1 MHISYVEFLQQCFF
15 LLVYLESHKICKSNF
30 SNTWEKQFLN
40 VCKSNIYRR
49 NLNRAHFDK
58 RKWNFSSNNN
68 YKLTLPS
75 RLQKMQQQEGVE
87 EVLDDVRIR
96 INFRWSFWGELKNSN
111 DDLLIQTQ
119 TSDQTFLKFDLM
131 FVPRKRCGLHERI
144 SMQCAIILCTL
155 EFVDTII

>member
-1 MHISYVEFLQQCFF
+1 MLNVCSSVFL

-49 NLNRAHFDK
+49 NLNRAYFDK
-58 RKWNFSSNNN
+58 RKWNFSSNNK

-119 TSDQTFLKFDLM
+119 TSDQTFSSLIWCSFRGNDVGCTKGF
-131 FVPRKRCGLHERI
+131 
-144 SMQCAIILCTL
+144 QCNVQLFCVLWNLSIL
-155 EFVDTII
+155 